1 MSDYA
6 KLILTTGKQVDI
18 HYDEDAQN
26 PRDLDY
32 TDCNLTKMVC
42 FHRRYSLGDEHNFDK
57 NDVLSWEE
65 LEKLIQ
71 KEEDVCVIDPL
82 YLYDHSGITISTS
95 PFSCRWDSG
104 QVGFVYITK
113 EAMRKA
119 YNVKRI
125 SKKLKQR
132 AWENLAQE
140 VKTYDQYLTGEV
152 FWFEVL
158 DECSNNIDYCSGF
171 YGTDFLANGM
181 GCHISESLTD
191 DEFKEFE
198 KWVKEGCR

>member
-6 KLILTTGKQVDI
+6 KLILSTGKQVDI
-18 HYDEDAQN
+18 HYDEGGQN

-42 FHRRYSLGDEHNFDK
+42 FHRRYNLGDEHNFDK
-57 NDVLSWEE
+57 EDVLSWEE

-125 SKKLKQR
+125 SKKLKQQ